1 MMARRGGESS
11 GSGERNESRR
21 MTSRPRAGT
30 DRAVRARI
38 IGAGLAGTEA
48 ALQLA
53 DRGVEVDLHEMKPSK
68 RTPAQVADGFAEL
81 VCSNS
86 FRGAALENAVGAI
99 KEEMRRVG
107 GRLIRIGDA
116 CAVPAGGALAVDRD
130 RFSAEVTRVVQA
142 HPKIRVMPGEVT
154 DLPPPEDEVE
164 TIVATG
170 PLTSDAL
177 ATAIRQACS
186 GHDRLY
192 FYDAIAPIVA
202 ADSIDESIAFRASRY
217 GKGDGDDYVNCPLDR
232 DQYEAFVSQLLESDR
247 VTPRP
252 FEEDRFFE
260 GCLPIEV
267 MAGRGRETL
276 RFGCMKPVGLD
287 DPRTGRWPH
296 AVVQLRAENRERTSY
311 NLVGFQT
318 RLKWGP
324 QKDLIRSIPGLENA
338 EVLRFGSIHRNTY
351 LDAPTLLDES
361 FRLKGRPNL
370 SFAGQITG
378 VEGYVESM
386 ACGLLVA
393 LMIADRLQGRDFRP
407 PPETTTLGALYRHV
421 LGLDRAAGEDR
432 GHVPSNVHWGMVA
445 PLPGRVPKR
454 EKKTKLGERAVRDIE
469 AWWQRSA
476 APPVAAVS

>member
-1 MMARRGGESS
+1 MLIR
-11 GSGERNESRR
+11 
-21 MTSRPRAGT
+21 TAGMK
-30 DRAVRARI
+30 VRI
-38 IGAGLAGTEA
+38 IGAGLAGSEA

-53 DRGVEVDLHEMKPSK
+53 DRGIEVDLHEMKPAK

-86 FRGAALENAVGAI
+86 FRGAAIENAVGAI
-99 KEEMRRVG
+99 KEEMRRIG
-107 GRLIRIGDA
+107 GRLIRVGDA
-116 CAVPAGGALAVDRD
+116 CAVPAGGALAVDRE
-130 RFSAEVTRVVQA
+130 RFSAEVTRLVNE
-142 HPKIRVMPGEVT
+142 HPRVRVIPGEVT
-154 DLPPPEDEVE
+154 GLPPPERGIE

-177 ATAIRQACS
+177 AESIRRECS
-186 GHDRLY
+186 GRDRLY

-217 GKGDGDDYVNCPLDR
+217 GKGDGDDYLNCPLDK
-232 DQYEAFVSQLLESDR
+232 QTYETFIDRLLEADR

-296 AVVQLRAENRERTSY
+296 AVVQLRAENRERTAY

-318 RLKWGP
+318 RLKWGA
-324 QKDLIRSIPGLENA
+324 QKELFRTIPGLESA
-338 EVLRFGSIHRNTY
+338 EILRFGSIHRNTY
-351 LDAPTLLDES
+351 LDSPASLDRA
-361 FRLKGRPNL
+361 FRLMTRPDL

-393 LMIADRLQGRDFRP
+393 LMVAARAEGRDFEP
-407 PPETTTLGALYRHV
+407 PPDTTTLGALYRHV
-421 LGLDRAAGEDR
+421 LGLDRAADSDR

-445 PLPGRVPKR
+445 PLRERAPKR
-454 EKKTKLGERAVRDIE
+454 EKKTRLGERALREID
-469 AWWQRSA
+469 AWWARARGSE
-476 APPVAAVS
+476 VAAARVS

>member
-1 MMARRGGESS
+1 MR
-11 GSGERNESRR
+11 
-21 MTSRPRAGT
+21 
-30 DRAVRARI
+30 VRI

-53 DRGVEVDLHEMKPSK
+53 DRGIEVDLHEMKPAK
-68 RTPAQVADGFAEL
+68 RTPAQVSDGFAEL

-86 FRGAALENAVGAI
+86 FRGAAIENAVGAI
-99 KEEMRRVG
+99 KEEMRRIG
-107 GRLIRIGDA
+107 GRLIRVGDA

-130 RFSAEVTRVVQA
+130 RFSDGVTRLVNE
-142 HPKIRVMPGEVT
+142 HPRIRVVPGEVT
-154 DLPPPEDEVE
+154 ALPPPESGVE

-177 ATAIRQACS
+177 ADAIRRACS
-186 GHDRLY
+186 GQDRLY
-192 FYDAIAPIVA
+192 FYDAIAPIVS
-202 ADSIDESIAFRASRY
+202 ADSIDETVAFRASRY
-217 GKGDGDDYVNCPLDR
+217 GKGDGDDYLNCPLDK
-232 DQYEAFVSQLLESDR
+232 DDYASFVDRLLEADR

-267 MAGRGRETL
+267 MAARGRETL

-296 AVVQLRAENRERTSY
+296 AVVQLRAENRERTAY

-318 RLKWGP
+318 RLKWGA
-324 QKDLIRSIPGLENA
+324 QRELVRTIPGLENA
-338 EVLRFGSIHRNTY
+338 EILRFGSIHRNTY
-351 LDAPTLLDES
+351 LDSPSLLDTG
-361 FRLKGRPNL
+361 FRLKSRPDL

-393 LMIADRLQGRDFRP
+393 LMVVARAERRRFEP

-421 LGLDRAAGEDR
+421 LGLDRAAASER

-445 PLPGRVPKR
+445 PLQERAPKR
-454 EKKTKLGERAVRDIE
+454 EKKTRLGERAIE
-469 AWWQRSA
+469 AIETWWARA
-476 APPVAAVS
+476 RVPEPVAARVS